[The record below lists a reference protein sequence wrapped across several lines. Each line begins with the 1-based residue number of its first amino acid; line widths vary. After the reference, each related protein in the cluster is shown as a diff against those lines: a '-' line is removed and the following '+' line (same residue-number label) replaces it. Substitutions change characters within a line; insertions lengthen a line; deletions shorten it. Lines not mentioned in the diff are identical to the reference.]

1 MQGPYCPRPERVSQN
16 NEHVEGETNRG
27 RGKKAKSAAFFY
39 SLRKYYERDSAYL
52 GLIEAF
58 IQDGPQLILQLYIL
72 AVRDSE
78 TSSDENDKS
87 DTYVGKKYIKG
98 YVLKLNLNVLLYTF
112 ALP

>member
-1 MQGPYCPRPERVSQN
+1 MQGPYCPRPEKVSQD
-16 NEHVEGETNRG
+16 NENVEGETKG
-27 RGKKAKSAAFFY
+27 RGKKAKTAAFFY

-78 TSSDENDKS
+78 KSPDEDDKPV
-87 DTYVGKKYIKG
+87 TYVGKKY
-98 YVLKLNLNVLLYTF
+98 F
-112 ALP
+112 